1 MRFSWIPGLRRSALI
16 VACMAIL
23 FTLAGTAS
31 AATYY
36 CSPSGIDTRTA
47 KQGRSRTTPFKTFER
62 ALAFVRDNDVIVAL
76 DGAYSFKG
84 VRAPNYERYVDFTFR
99 GLPSTL
105 AKGLTIRSENK
116 WGASLLGTVNLAGLK
131 DLRFEGFRI
140 KPAFTVAGYTSGLY
154 VTGCCNPL
162 IRDCFIESETQGGLF
177 FADCDWVQ
185 AEWNVISFARSTSES
200 RPSTGIGISQPRYQ
214 AGPDRPWG
222 HWIRNNTIF
231 GTAVGIGMYL
241 DDGTLRLPPTDY
253 DRVSLIENNFI
264 FDLTPPTV
272 PRFPFTA
279 ALEIV
284 RFKNVRI
291 RNNTLVRTFGF
302 ETTPMLLIR
311 QSDRV
316 YVYNNIIAA
325 SNQTPAIQL
334 TDNKDTLIF
343 ANLIEG
349 TEIPTDVVAMNYIG
363 SPEFEPGTFIP
374 SATSPAVDNAFDMGD
389 HFFLDALGGPRF
401 NGPLDIGAIE
411 R

>member
-1 MRFSWIPGLRRSALI
+1 MRFNWIPGLRRSALI
-16 VACMAIL
+16 VAFMAIL
-23 FTLAGTAS
+23 FTLTATAS

-36 CSPSGIDTRTA
+36 CSPSGVDTRTA

-62 ALAFVRDNDVIVAL
+62 ALTFVRDNDVIVAL
-76 DGAYSFKG
+76 DGSYSFKG
-84 VRAPNYERYVDFTFR
+84 VRAPGYESYVDLIFR

-116 WGASLLGTVNLAGLK
+116 WGASLSGTVDLAGLK

-140 KPAFTVAGYTSGLY
+140 KPAFTVAGYSSGLY

-162 IRDCFIESETQGGLF
+162 IRDCFVESEAQGGLVI
-177 FADCDWVQ
+177 ADCDWVQ
-185 AEWNVISFARSTSES
+185 AEWNIISFARSSSES
-200 RPSTGIGISQPRYQ
+200 RPSTGISISQPRYQ
-214 AGPDRPWG
+214 AGPQRPWG

-231 GTAVGIGMYL
+231 GTALGIRMSV
-241 DDGTLRLPPTDY
+241 DDGTRQLPPTDY
-253 DRVSLIENNFI
+253 DRVSLIENNFV
-264 FDLTPPTV
+264 FDLTPRTV
-272 PRFPFTA
+272 PGAATP

-284 RFKNVRI
+284 RFKNVRV
-291 RNNTLVRTFGF
+291 RNNTLVRNFGF
-302 ETTPMLLIR
+302 ETTPMVLIR

-334 TDNKDTLIF
+334 TENKDTLIF

-349 TEIPTDVVAMNYIG
+349 TEIPTDVTTMNYIG
-363 SPEFEPGTFIP
+363 SPQFESGTFIP

-389 HFFLDALGGPRF
+389 HFFLDARGAPRF